1 MKRPSQKEA
10 KQSKE
15 EQKSETDNE
24 DTVHTPALELE
35 ENCGLMLKPIP
46 TILGASTPKMSNN
59 QLGDWIASLV
69 LLAGGATIVVGLVAG
84 LGVLAF
90 QAVGWLRHGEWT
102 SIAFQTLY
110 QYGPESFVRW
120 IEWPKSW
127 HGIHT
132 IMNGWI
138 GESPLSLGLPVFGV
152 YFGLFISWFG
162 GKLRGDN

>member
-10 KQSKE
+10 NQSKE

-24 DTVHTPALELE
+24 DTVHTVTLKLEPI
-35 ENCGLMLKPIP
+35 KSIP
-46 TILGASTPKMSNN
+46 TILGASPPKKNNN
-59 QLGDWIASLV
+59 QLRDWIASLV
-69 LLAGGATIVVGLVAG
+69 LLAGMATMVVGIVAG

-102 SIAFQTLY
+102 SISFRTLY

-120 IEWPKSW
+120 IEWPESW
-127 HGIHT
+127 FGLHT

-138 GESPLSLGLPVFGV
+138 GGSPLSLGLPIFGV
-152 YFGLFISWFG
+152 FFGMFISWLFG
-162 GKLRGDN
+162 GKLMGDI